1 MRIKKIGWIVLF
13 LLLTISGRAQAF
25 FDKLEA
31 HKEITSATVTQ
42 KMFQMLAKIASE
54 GGESKEYV
62 AFVSKLKSMRVF
74 TTENQQAGALL
85 KSEALQYV
93 KAASLSEV
101 RMKTQTQNT
110 KFYAKEN
117 GSDKISELLIF
128 VDSNEHSKKTV
139 LLSLIGNIELSQIGT
154 LKKNMNLPNE
164 VKDIK

>member
-1 MRIKKIGWIVLF
+1 MRIKRISWVVLF
-13 LLLTISGRAQAF
+13 LLLTTGVQAQAF
-25 FDKLEA
+25 FDKLET
-31 HKEITSATVTQ
+31 HKEITSASVSQ
-42 KMFQMLAKIASE
+42 KMFEMLAKIASE

-93 KAASLSEV
+93 KVASLSEV

-110 KFYAKEN
+110 KFYTKKN

-128 VDSNEHSKKTV
+128 IDSNNRSKKAV
-139 LLSLIGNIELSQIGT
+139 LLWLVGDIDLSQIGVLT
-154 LKKNMNLPNE
+154 KNMNLPNE
-164 VKDIK
+164 VKEIK

>member
-1 MRIKKIGWIVLF
+1 
-13 LLLTISGRAQAF
+13 
-25 FDKLEA
+25 
-31 HKEITSATVTQ
+31 
-42 KMFQMLAKIASE
+42 
-54 GGESKEYV
+54 
-62 AFVSKLKSMRVF
+62 MRVF

-139 LLSLIGNIELSQIGT
+139 LLSLIGDIELSQIGT
-154 LKKNMNLPNE
+154 LTKNMNLPNE

>member
-1 MRIKKIGWIVLF
+1 MRIKKIGWVVLF

-31 HKEITSATVTQ
+31 HKEIASATVTQ

-101 RMKTQTQNT
+101 RMKTQNT

-128 VDSNEHSKKTV
+128 VDSNDHSKKTV
-139 LLSLIGNIELSQIGT
+139 LLSLIGDIELSQIGT
-154 LKKNMNLPNE
+154 LTKNMNLPNE